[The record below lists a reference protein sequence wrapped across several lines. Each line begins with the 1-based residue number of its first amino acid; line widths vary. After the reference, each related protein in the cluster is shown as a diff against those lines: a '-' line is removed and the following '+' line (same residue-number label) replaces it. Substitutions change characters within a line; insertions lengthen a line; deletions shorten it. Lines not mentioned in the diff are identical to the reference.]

1 MAKAADMVIQINVSA
16 PGLEAA
22 IKALTDTIAGS
33 KIEQT
38 SPAVKIESVMPAPV
52 QKAPAA
58 VPTATPAPVQ
68 EAPAPAPAAVPTAA
82 PAPAPAPAPAV
93 VPTAPAAPA
102 QAPVQNVAT
111 PTALTLE
118 AICNAGASLIQT
130 NPDMMQSVL
139 AILPKYGVPAINLV
153 KPEQFEAVAA
163 DLRALGA
170 AI

>member
-52 QKAPAA
+52 QEAPAA
-58 VPTATPAPVQ
+58 VPTTAPAPVQ

-82 PAPAPAPAPAV
+82 PAPAPAPAPAA

-102 QAPVQNVAT
+102 PAVAT

-163 DLRALGA
+163 DLRTLGA